1 MRPDRF
7 LTDGE
12 VEAIHR
18 NALRV
23 LEAAGKRIELDAARE
38 IALEFERGF
47 VPASHISAEEERE
60 LRCVSDSAA
69 TLDVA
74 RA

>member
-1 MRPDRF
+1 M
-7 LTDGE
+7 
-12 VEAIHR
+12 EAIHR

-23 LEAAGKRIELDAARE
+23 LEAAGKRIDLDAARE

-47 VPASHISAEEERE
+47 VPVSHISAEEEEE
-60 LRCVSDSAA
+60 LGRIIGSAA
-69 TLDVA
+69 KRDVA